1 MSNIKPKIMA
11 LSQRVDLSNTALAFR
26 GYSATN
32 LGRTAELLAVDAYRG
47 ILTEELKRYA
57 DICAEMLGEPVDLLE
72 RINSANEFGVDHYS
86 ESIAL
91 IAAVEVA
98 HLRLLREVHNIDIA
112 RVGLS
117 FGYSLGE
124 LVSVSCAGVF
134 DPADM
139 IRVPLAMAA
148 DSVALSADVTMG
160 VLFSRGP
167 KINQIDVERLCHQIT
182 SEGAGTIAISAMLSP
197 NTYLL
202 LGQRDTTTRFKE
214 VMRELLPYRAQ
225 LRTNDLRWPPLH
237 TPIVRQRQIPDRAA
251 VMMETLAGGFLP
263 PNPPVLSLVTG
274 KLSYNDHSAREILRQ
289 WIDQPQRLWDAID
302 YCLAIGI
309 ERVIH
314 VGPEPNVIPATF
326 HRLSENILEQTNCNS
341 LSCYSLKAVTQLAR
355 RPWLSGM
362 LPGRANLLRAPYVE
376 HIILEDWLI
385 ENSPQ

>member
-1 MSNIKPKIMA
+1 MA
-11 LSQRVDLSNTALAFR
+11 ITRPIRKVFSPNSDHAKTALAFR
-26 GYSATN
+26 GYNSTN
-32 LGRTAELLAVDAYRG
+32 LGRTPELMKVDSYHG
-47 ILTEELKRYA
+47 ILAEELERFA
-57 DICAEMLGEPVDLLE
+57 GICAEVTNTPVDLLS
-72 RINSANEFGVDHYS
+72 RVANQEEPGIEHYA
-86 ESIAL
+86 ESISL

-98 HLRLLREVHNIDIA
+98 QLRILNEIHGVDIA
-112 RVGLS
+112 RFGLS

-134 DPADM
+134 EPADM

-148 DSVALSADVTMG
+148 DSVALAADVTMG

-167 KINQIDVERLCHQIT
+167 KINQTDVERLCHQIT
-182 SEGAGTIAISAMLSP
+182 AEGNGTIDISAVLSP

-202 LGQRDTTTRFKE
+202 LGQRETTARFKD

-225 LRTNDLRWPPLH
+225 LRTNDNRWPPLH

-274 KLSYNDHSAREILRQ
+274 KLSYNDHSARDILRQ
-289 WIDQPQRLWDAID
+289 WIDRPQRLWDAID
-302 YCLAIGI
+302 FCLAAGI

-326 HRLSENILEQTNCNS
+326 HRLSENILEQTNCTS
-341 LSCYSLKAVTQLAR
+341 LSCYGLRAVTQLAR
-355 RPWLSGM
+355 RPWLAGM
-362 LPGRANLLRAPYVE
+362 LPARTNLLRAPYVE
-376 HIILEDWLI
+376 HIILEDWLL
-385 ENSPQ
+385 EHVP

>member
-1 MSNIKPKIMA
+1 MA
-11 LSQRVDLSNTALAFR
+11 LTQTVDLTNTSLAFR
-26 GYSATN
+26 GYNVTN
-32 LGRTAELLAVDAYRG
+32 LGRTAELLAVDAYHG
-47 ILTEELKRYA
+47 IFSEELGRYS
-57 DICAEMLGEPVDLLE
+57 DVCAEVSGKPIDLLKFVQ
-72 RINSANEFGVDHYS
+72 AQNEPGIEHYQ
-86 ESIAL
+86 ESISL
-91 IAAVEVA
+91 IVAVEVA
-98 HLRLLREVHNIDIA
+98 QLRVMHEIHNIDIA

-134 DPADM
+134 EPTDM
-139 IRVPLAMAA
+139 IRVSLAMAA
-148 DSVALSADVTMG
+148 DSVALAADVTMG

-182 SEGAGTIAISAMLSP
+182 AEGSGTIAISAMLSP

-202 LGQRDTTTRFKE
+202 LGQRNTTARFKE

-225 LRTNDLRWPPLH
+225 LRTNDMRWPPLH

-302 YCLAIGI
+302 YCLDKGI

-314 VGPEPNVIPATF
+314 VGPKPNLIPATF

-341 LSCYSLKAVTQLAR
+341 LSCYGMRAVSHLAR
-355 RPWLSGM
+355 RTWLAGM

-376 HIILEDWLI
+376 HIILEDWLL
-385 ENSPQ
+385 ENAPK

>member
-1 MSNIKPKIMA
+1 MA
-11 LSQRVDLSNTALAFR
+11 LSRKVDLSNTALAFR
-26 GYSATN
+26 GYNATN
-32 LGRTAELLAVDAYRG
+32 LGRTAELLAIDAYHG
-47 ILTEELKRYA
+47 ILEEELLRFADVCSEVTGRPVNLMDRVKSLKEPSLENYA
-57 DICAEMLGEPVDLLE
+57 EAI
-72 RINSANEFGVDHYS
+72 S
-86 ESIAL
+86 L

-98 HLRLLREVHNIDIA
+98 QLRLLHEVHDVDIA

-124 LVSVSCAGVF
+124 LVSISCAGVF
-134 DPADM
+134 DPAEM

-148 DSVALSADVTMG
+148 DAVALAADVTMG

-167 KINQIDVERLCHQIT
+167 KINQADVERLCHQIT
-182 SEGAGTIAISAMLSP
+182 ADGDGTIAISAMLSP
-197 NTYLL
+197 NTFLL
-202 LGQRDTTTRFKE
+202 LGQRDTTARFKDT
-214 VMRELLPYRAQ
+214 MRELLPYRAQ
-225 LRTNDLRWPPLH
+225 LRTNDMRWPPLH

-251 VMMETLAGGFLP
+251 VMMETLDGGFLP

-302 YCLAIGI
+302 YCLDKGI

-314 VGPEPNVIPATF
+314 IGPEPNVIPATF

-341 LSCYSLKAVTQLAR
+341 LSCYGLKAVSHLAR

-376 HIILEDWLI
+376 HIILEDWLL
-385 ENSPQ
+385 ENAPVPV